1 MGNRE
6 RNERNDGNATSQDG
20 NAENQGGNTGNQG
33 ENSGNEGGNVRNA
46 GNGGGNAGN
55 KVRKR
60 GIEWHR
66 NRKKKTKQKFIKSNF
81 RNIKPRY
88 QGLML
93 NFNRNVDV
101 WTTCNDP
108 QFSFF

>member
-33 ENSGNEGGNVRNA
+33 ENSGNEGGNVRN
-46 GNGGGNAGN
+46 

-60 GIEWHR
+60 GKEWHR
-66 NRKKKTKQKFIKSNF
+66 NRKKKNETKVYKI
-81 RNIKPRY
+81 
-88 QGLML
+88 
-93 NFNRNVDV
+93 
-101 WTTCNDP
+101 
-108 QFSFF
+108 QFSKYKASLPGSHVKF

>member
-33 ENSGNEGGNVRNA
+33 ENSGNEGGNVRNV

-55 KVRKR
+55 KVRKW
-60 GIEWHR
+60 GIAWQR
-66 NRKKKTKQKFIKSNF
+66 NRKKKNEKNVYKIQFWKYKASLPGSHVKF
-81 RNIKPRY
+81 
-88 QGLML
+88 
-93 NFNRNVDV
+93 
-101 WTTCNDP
+101 
-108 QFSFF
+108 